1 MSSSSDAR
9 APTVATIRIGSRPSA
24 LAIVQAE
31 YVKTRLGALMPG
43 AAFEIIPVRTSGD
56 KLKDASL
63 ARVGGKGLFIRELEQ
78 ALADGKI
85 DLAVH
90 SMKDLPAIPPAEFQI
105 AAVPVREDVRDI
117 LVSAAGG
124 DFAALPAGAR
134 VGTSSMRR
142 RFQALRKNPAL
153 EIVALRG
160 NVDTRLKKVA
170 DGTLDAIIIAA
181 AGLNRL
187 GRAAEVKFT
196 ILDERD
202 FIPAGG
208 QGALAIETL
217 ARGASAELFAALEM
231 LDDSRAH
238 YETAAERAFLAM
250 LGASCT
256 TPVGVRATA
265 DGEKLSLRAI
275 LFSPDGK
282 RSIAD
287 ELEAPVEF
295 NLSPPIA
302 ADAGRALGE
311 RMLARGAKALIG
323 DE

>member
-1 MSSSSDAR
+1 M
-9 APTVATIRIGSRPSA
+9 
-24 LAIVQAE
+24 VQAE
-31 YVKTRLGALMPG
+31 YVRSRLAAVIPG
-43 AAFEIIPVRTSGD
+43 KAIEIAPIRTSGD
-56 KLKDASL
+56 KMKDASL

-90 SMKDLPAIPPAEFQI
+90 SMKDLPAMLPDGFKI
-105 AAVPVREDVRDI
+105 ASVPVREDARDI
-117 LVSAAGG
+117 LVSVSGG
-124 DFAALPAGAR
+124 DFSALPAGAR

-187 GRAAEVKFT
+187 GRTAEIKYT

-208 QGALAIETL
+208 QGALAIEILSSGVSTEL
-217 ARGASAELFAALEM
+217 ANALEA

-238 YETAAERAFLAM
+238 YETAAERAFLAK
-250 LGASCT
+250 LEASCT
-256 TPVGVRATA
+256 TPLGVRAIA
-265 DGEKLSLRAI
+265 DGEKLSIRAI
-275 LFSPDGK
+275 LFSPDGQ

-287 ELEAPVEF
+287 ELEAPVEL
-295 NLSPPIA
+295 NLSPSIA
-302 ADAGRALGE
+302 AGAGQALAE
-311 RMLARGAKALIG
+311 RMLARGAKALIA

>member
-1 MSSSSDAR
+1 M
-9 APTVATIRIGSRPSA
+9 
-24 LAIVQAE
+24 VQAE
-31 YVKTRLGALMPG
+31 YVKSRLALVMPG
-43 AAFEIIPVRTSGD
+43 KAIEITPVRTSGD
-56 KLKDASL
+56 KMKDASL

-90 SMKDLPAIPPAEFQI
+90 SMKDLPAMLPDGFKI
-105 AAVPVREDVRDI
+105 AAVPEREDVRDI

-124 DFAALPAGAR
+124 DFAALSAGAR

-142 RFQALRKNPAL
+142 RFQALRKNSAL

-160 NVDTRLKKVA
+160 NVDTRLKKAA
-170 DGTLDAIIIAA
+170 DGTFDAIIIAA

-187 GRAAEVKFT
+187 GRAAEIKFA

-208 QGALAIETL
+208 QGALAIEILSSGVSTEL
-217 ARGASAELFAALEM
+217 AAALEA

-238 YETAAERAFLAM
+238 YETAAERAFLAK

-256 TPVGVRATA
+256 TPLGVRASA
-265 DGEKLSLRAI
+265 SGEKLSIRAI

-282 RSIAD
+282 HSIAD
-287 ELEAPVEF
+287 ELEAPVEL

-302 ADAGRALGE
+302 AGAGRALAE
-311 RMLARGAKALIG
+311 RMLARGAKALIA

>member
-1 MSSSSDAR
+1 MSSSPGAR
-9 APTVATIRIGSRPSA
+9 ASKLATIRIGTRPSA
-24 LAIVQAE
+24 LAMVQAE
-31 YVKTRLGALMPG
+31 YVKSRLGAVVPG
-43 AAFEIIPVRTSGD
+43 ATLEITPIRTSGD

-90 SMKDLPAIPPAEFQI
+90 SMKDLPAVLPDGFQI
-105 AAVPVREDVRDI
+105 VAVPEREDVRDI

-124 DFAALPAGAR
+124 DFAALPTGAR

-142 RFQALRKNPAL
+142 RFQALRKNSAL

-160 NVDTRLKKVA
+160 NVDTRLKKVS

-187 GRAAEVKFT
+187 GRAAEIKFT

-202 FIPAGG
+202 FIPTGG
-208 QGALAIETL
+208 QGALAIEI
-217 ARGASAELFAALEM
+217 RSSGVSAELAAALEA

-265 DGEKLSLRAI
+265 DGEKLSIRAI

-282 RSIAD
+282 QSLAD
-287 ELEAPVEF
+287 DLQAPIEF
-295 NLSPPIA
+295 NLSPPVA
-302 ADAGRALGE
+302 AGAGRALAE
-311 RMLARGAKALIG
+311 RMLARGAKALLA

>member
-1 MSSSSDAR
+1 M
-9 APTVATIRIGSRPSA
+9 TVSVRIGARPSA
-24 LAIVQAE
+24 LAMVQAE
-31 YVKTRLGALMPG
+31 YVKSRLAAVMPG
-43 AAFEIIPVRTSGD
+43 AVFEILPIRTSGD

-63 ARVGGKGLFIRELEQ
+63 ARVGGKGLFIRELEH

-90 SMKDLPAIPPAEFQI
+90 SMKDLPAVLPAEFQI
-105 AAVPVREDVRDI
+105 AAVPEREDVRDI

-124 DFAALPAGAR
+124 GFSALPAGAR
-134 VGTSSMRR
+134 IGTSSMRR

-153 EIVALRG
+153 EVVMLRG

-170 DGTLDAIIIAA
+170 DGAFDAIIIAA

-187 GRAAEVKFT
+187 GRAGEVKFT

-208 QGALAIETL
+208 QGALALETR
-217 ARGASAELFAALEM
+217 ADGVSVELGTALEA
-231 LDDSRAH
+231 LDDPHAH
-238 YETAAERAFLAM
+238 YQTAAERAFLAM

-256 TPVGVRATA
+256 TPVGVRATI
-265 DGEKLSLRAI
+265 GEKLSIRAI
-275 LFSPDGK
+275 LFSPNGK
-282 RSIAD
+282 HSMAD

-302 ADAGRALGE
+302 AGVGRTLAE